1 MSEIQALD
9 VRIPAEIINNWGW
22 FLLFGICLVLLGA
35 VAIVRSVAAT
45 VVSMLFFGWLLL
57 IAAGIEIVQA
67 VMVGKW
73 AGLFQHWLSA
83 ALFGVLGALIVW
95 RPVVTAEILTLLIGA
110 FFLVAG
116 IFQLVTPFVISLPE
130 WGWHALNG
138 LITLVLGV
146 LILAQWP
153 VSGLW
158 VIGLFLGI
166 ELIFYGGAWIAV
178 ALRLRSARV
187 RSTLYS
193 WQRRFYDVGNEGTLA
208 SSEPVWLCVGGPMD
222 RGRAD
227 GTSNAP
233 PRARSRKVA
242 NHEVLAP
249 GNPAWLAWP
258 RNHRSGPCCVLR
270 PARPQ
275 ARPSSGGQVVK

>member
-1 MSEIQALD
+1 LTARDGGMRLARKSHRTSPDLTSTGVGRATSRPLREEQSAMSEIQALD
-9 VRIPAEIINNWGW
+9 VRIPAEIIHNWGW

-35 VAIVRSVAAT
+35 LAIVRSVAAT

-67 VMVGKW
+67 IMVGKW

-178 ALRLRSARV
+178 ALRLRSA
-187 RSTLYS
+187 S
-193 WQRRFYDVGNEGTLA
+193 
-208 SSEPVWLCVGGPMD
+208 
-222 RGRAD
+222 
-227 GTSNAP
+227 
-233 PRARSRKVA
+233 
-242 NHEVLAP
+242 
-249 GNPAWLAWP
+249 
-258 RNHRSGPCCVLR
+258 
-270 PARPQ
+270 
-275 ARPSSGGQVVK
+275 

>member
-9 VRIPAEIINNWGW
+9 VRIPAEIVNNWGW
-22 FLLFGICLVLLGA
+22 FLAFGIALVLLG
-35 VAIVRSVAAT
+35 VLAIVRSVAAT

-57 IAAGIEIVQA
+57 FAAGIEVVQA
-67 VMVGKW
+67 IMVGKW

-83 ALFGVLGALIVW
+83 ALFGVLGGLIIW

-116 IFQLVTPFVISLPE
+116 VFQLVTPFVISLPE

-138 LITLVLGV
+138 LITLVLGI

-166 ELIFYGGAWIAV
+166 ELVFYGAAWVAV
-178 ALRLRSARV
+178 ALRLRAV
-187 RSTLYS
+187 
-193 WQRRFYDVGNEGTLA
+193 
-208 SSEPVWLCVGGPMD
+208 
-222 RGRAD
+222 
-227 GTSNAP
+227 
-233 PRARSRKVA
+233 
-242 NHEVLAP
+242 
-249 GNPAWLAWP
+249 
-258 RNHRSGPCCVLR
+258 
-270 PARPQ
+270 
-275 ARPSSGGQVVK
+275 

>member
-9 VRIPAEIINNWGW
+9 VRIPAEIVNNWGW
-22 FLLFGICLVLLGA
+22 FLAFGIALVLLG
-35 VAIVRSVAAT
+35 VLAIVRSVAAT

-57 IAAGIEIVQA
+57 FAAGIEVVQA
-67 VMVGKW
+67 IMVGKW

-83 ALFGVLGALIVW
+83 ALFGVLGGLIIW

-116 IFQLVTPFVISLPE
+116 VFQLVTPFVISLPE

-138 LITLVLGV
+138 LITFVLGI

-166 ELIFYGGAWIAV
+166 ELVFYGAAWVAV
-178 ALRLRSARV
+178 ALRLRAV
-187 RSTLYS
+187 
-193 WQRRFYDVGNEGTLA
+193 
-208 SSEPVWLCVGGPMD
+208 
-222 RGRAD
+222 
-227 GTSNAP
+227 
-233 PRARSRKVA
+233 
-242 NHEVLAP
+242 
-249 GNPAWLAWP
+249 
-258 RNHRSGPCCVLR
+258 
-270 PARPQ
+270 
-275 ARPSSGGQVVK
+275 

>member
-9 VRIPAEIINNWGW
+9 VRIPVEIVRNWGW
-22 FLLFGICLVLLGA
+22 FLAFGVGLALLGI

-57 IAAGIEIVQA
+57 IAAGVELVQA
-67 VMVGKW
+67 IMVGKW
-73 AGLFQHWLSA
+73 AGLFHHWLHA
-83 ALFGVLGALIVW
+83 ALFGVLGAMMVW
-95 RPVVTAEILTLLIGA
+95 RPLVTAEILTVLMGA

-116 IFQLVTPFVISLPE
+116 LFQLFTPFVVSLPD

-166 ELIFYGGAWIAV
+166 ELIFYGGAWIAL
-178 ALRLRSARV
+178 ALNLRSAR
-187 RSTLYS
+187 
-193 WQRRFYDVGNEGTLA
+193 
-208 SSEPVWLCVGGPMD
+208 
-222 RGRAD
+222 
-227 GTSNAP
+227 
-233 PRARSRKVA
+233 
-242 NHEVLAP
+242 
-249 GNPAWLAWP
+249 
-258 RNHRSGPCCVLR
+258 
-270 PARPQ
+270 
-275 ARPSSGGQVVK
+275 